1 MKKTFKIA
9 LCGILVALAFA
20 LGYIEMLVPL
30 DFIAVPG
37 VKPGFANLVIMTAL
51 YTLGLP
57 YAAAVSGARML
68 LSFSLFGSVTSLLY
82 SLAGGAL
89 SLIGMWAAKKSGL
102 FGHVG
107 VSVCGA
113 VLHNAGQL
121 AAAALITG
129 SASVLYYAPVLLVS
143 AAVFGTVNGLIVKLM
158 ILRVIP
164 DIKKK
169 RGL

>member
-68 LSFSLFGSVTSLLY
+68 LSFALFGSVTSLLY

-89 SLIGMWAAKKSGL
+89 SLIGL